1 MKKTRVVLSF
11 PPSKVEEPVTYHLVK
26 DHGLMVNILRAAI
39 DPHKQGW
46 MIVEL
51 SGEES
56 QLSQGFNYLEKAGVT
71 IEPLTQEIKHQED
84 RCTSCTACVPICP
97 TGALDV
103 DRENWLVS
111 YDAEKCV
118 VCLSCVDA
126 CPYKAIDIHL
136 HGLG

>member
-11 PPSKVEEPVTYHLVK
+11 PPNKVEEPVTYHLVR

-46 MIVEL
+46 MVVEL
-51 SGEES
+51 SGEEP
-56 QLSQGFNYLEKAGVT
+56 QLSHGFNYLEKAGVT
-71 IEPLTQEIKHQED
+71 VEPLTQEITHKED

-103 DRENWLVS
+103 DRKSWLVS

-118 VCLSCVDA
+118 VCLSCVEV

-136 HGLG
+136 R